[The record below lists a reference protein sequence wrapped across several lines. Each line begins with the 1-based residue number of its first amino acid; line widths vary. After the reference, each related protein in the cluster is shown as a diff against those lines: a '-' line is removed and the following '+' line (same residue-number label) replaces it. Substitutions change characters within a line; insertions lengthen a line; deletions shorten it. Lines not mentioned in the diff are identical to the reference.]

1 MEHFEKYF
9 RAENDLYYQYG
20 EIKGEEKGELK
31 GEIKGEIRGEIR
43 GEIKANETTALKMI
57 RKGLN
62 LQLIQEIT
70 GLTPERLAEIQKG
83 ASAD

>member
-31 GEIKGEIRGEIR
+31 GEIRGEIR

-57 RKGLN
+57 GKGLN